1 LIKSDWYKKIWTLE
15 AKKYSWVETTEG
27 DVDFIIK
34 ALGLTGKERILD
46 LACGFGRH
54 SLSLA
59 RRGFSVTG
67 VDITKEFIE
76 DAKKEAKSNSLEVQ
90 FILADIRELDYKN
103 EFDVVIN
110 ISDGAIGYLE
120 NDEENLKIFDVIA
133 NSLRAGGKH
142 LMEICSAEHAAKYL
156 PKQSWYIGSNAVS
169 LAEFIWDAKS
179 RRMISK
185 GYGITYGEIAQKP
198 EPTDETSVQL
208 YSKDELEKI
217 LQQRHM
223 KIIGT
228 YADYQGNEATDKQ
241 MRTIVCSEKYI

>member
-1 LIKSDWYKKIWTLE
+1 MESDWYKKIWTLE
-15 AKKYSWVETTEG
+15 AKNYSWVETTEG

-76 DAKKEAKSNSLEVQ
+76 DARKEAKAHSLEAE
-90 FILADIRELDYKN
+90 FILADIRDLGYKN

-110 ISDGAIGYLE
+110 LSDGAIGYLE
-120 NDEENLKIFDVIA
+120 NDEENLKIFDVIGNA
-133 NSLRAGGKH
+133 LRLGGKH
-142 LMEICSAEHAAKYL
+142 FMEICSAEHAEKYL
-156 PKQSWYIGSNAVS
+156 PKQSWYIGSSAVS
-169 LAEFIWDAKS
+169 LAEFNWDVKS
-179 RRMISK
+179 RRILSK
-185 GYGITYGEIAQKP
+185 GYGIPYGQIAQKP
-198 EPTDETSVQL
+198 EPFDETSVRL
-208 YSKDELEKI
+208 YSNVELENI

-223 KIIGT
+223 KIIRT
-228 YADYQGNEATDKQ
+228 YADYHGNAATDKE
-241 MRTIVCSEKYI
+241 MRTIVCAEKQ